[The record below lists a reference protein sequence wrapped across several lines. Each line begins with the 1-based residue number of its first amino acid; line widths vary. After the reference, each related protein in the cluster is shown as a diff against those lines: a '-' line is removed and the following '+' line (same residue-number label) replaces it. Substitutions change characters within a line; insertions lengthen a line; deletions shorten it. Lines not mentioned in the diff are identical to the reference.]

1 MSSTIFAIPDWT
13 PHGVLP
19 PVGPDPI
26 SLDYRSPYQVSLVDF
41 VMRFGNT
48 PVRRNIASGFLS
60 FRAAL
65 ASVGLVNGFQW
76 IDGSFLEHIE
86 VTEKRAPRDIDVVTF
101 FHLPEGHNQNTL
113 LTRSPL
119 IRKPQDTIIQY
130 NVHAYYVL
138 LDADEVTLLI
148 EQAMYW
154 NNLWSHRR
162 DGRWKGYVQI
172 DLSPTDD
179 ATARANLDA
188 KMSGDDT

>member
-1 MSSTIFAIPDWT
+1 MSSTVFAIPDWT

-19 PVGPDPI
+19 PVGPDPAAH
-26 SLDYRSPYQVSLVDF
+26 DYRSPYPVSLVDF

-48 PVRRNIASGFLS
+48 PARRNIVSGFLN

-65 ASVGLVNGFQW
+65 ASVGLVSGFQW

-86 VTEKRAPRDIDVVTF
+86 VTGRRNPHDIDVVTF
-101 FHLPEGHNQNTL
+101 FHLPKDQTQKTL
-113 LTRSPL
+113 LEREPWLNNLQEIMS
-119 IRKPQDTIIQY
+119 RY
-130 NVHAYYVL
+130 SVHAFYVPL
-138 LDADEVTLLI
+138 NTDEVTSVI
-148 EQAMYW
+148 AQATYW
-154 NNLWSHRR
+154 NNLWSNRR

-188 KMSGDDT
+188 KYQENT

>member
-26 SLDYRSPYQVSLVDF
+26 SLDCRSPYRVSLVDF

-48 PVRRNIASGFLS
+48 PVRRNIVSGFLR

-65 ASVGLVNGFQW
+65 TSVGIVNGFQW

-86 VTEKRAPRDIDVVTF
+86 VTERRNPHDIDVVTF
-101 FHLPEGHNQNTL
+101 FHLPKDQTQKML
-113 LTRSPL
+113 LEREPWLNNLQEIMS
-119 IRKPQDTIIQY
+119 RY
-130 NVHAYYVL
+130 SVHAFYVPL
-138 LDADEVTLLI
+138 NANEVTSVI
-148 EQAMYW
+148 AQATYW

-162 DGRWKGYVQI
+162 DGRWKGYLEI
-172 DLSPTDD
+172 DLAPTDD
-179 ATARANLDA
+179 VTAKANLDA
-188 KMSGDDT
+188 KISGEDT